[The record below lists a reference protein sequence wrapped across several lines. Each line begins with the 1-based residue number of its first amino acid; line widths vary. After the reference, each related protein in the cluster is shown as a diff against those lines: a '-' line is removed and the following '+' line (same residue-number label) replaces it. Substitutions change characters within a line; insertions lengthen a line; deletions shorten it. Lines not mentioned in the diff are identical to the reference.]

1 MGIYFLF
8 YYCLLLPV
16 WDLVS
21 VWRNWGSSCFRYGHW
36 RIFFCLL
43 LAKQLLICLQATVSS
58 LSWTLKRLQELLSQC
73 PSKVL
78 NLASCVVLGTTKTQE
93 HGQVCCARR
102 GVQGHHQNNLRNV
115 KCYQKSIGSATRP
128 VECPHLLLPMMV
140 IAGVLFEHRNM
151 TFVHVNDVRQRS
163 ITGVYVFLPWQNNR
177 LDSSHTRLFS
187 FTL

>member
-1 MGIYFLF
+1 MFQVWPLTHFFLF
-8 YYCLLLPV
+8 ASCKTIIDLPASNCILSLL
-16 WDLVS
+16 DT
-21 VWRNWGSSCFRYGHW
+21 
-36 RIFFCLL
+36 
-43 LAKQLLICLQATVSS
+43 K
-58 LSWTLKRLQELLSQC
+58 KRLQELLSQC

-151 TFVHVNDVRQRS
+151 TFVHVNDVRQWS
-163 ITGVYVFLPWQNNR
+163 ITGVYVFSP
-177 LDSSHTRLFS
+177 
-187 FTL
+187 

>member
-1 MGIYFLF
+1 MFQVWPLTHFFLF
-8 YYCLLLPV
+8 ASCKTIIDLPASNCI
-16 WDLVS
+16 L
-21 VWRNWGSSCFRYGHW
+21 
-36 RIFFCLL
+36 
-43 LAKQLLICLQATVSS
+43 S
-58 LSWTLKRLQELLSQC
+58 LSWTLKKAPRA
-73 PSKVL
+73 
-78 NLASCVVLGTTKTQE
+78 LASCVALGTTKTQE

-163 ITGVYVFLPWQNNR
+163 ITGVYVFSP
-177 LDSSHTRLFS
+177 
-187 FTL
+187 